1 MTDMTYAI
9 ITPAHNEAQHLPR
22 VIESIVGQN
31 VLPVKWVILD
41 DRSTDDTWRI
51 ITTAAQQYPF
61 IQPVQVSGESD
72 RRLGANVVRV
82 FNIGYAL
89 VAGKASFFVKMDGD
103 LLLPPF
109 YFASL
114 FEHFQADPELGIAS
128 GKTYIWENQ
137 QWILERIP
145 DSHAAGQCKTYR
157 SACLQDMGGLVPILG
172 WDILD
177 GVQGRRKGWKSRSF
191 RDIPI
196 RHLRM
201 TGSATGMAKANLRY
215 GGCYYII
222 RAHPL
227 FVLAK
232 TLYRALER
240 PYLASAAIP
249 VGYLKAA
256 LRKEKRLEDLDLA
269 QALRREQVARLLGR
283 QLSQEEWLPRPMQ
296 DDHADKGPN
305 LP

>member
-1 MTDMTYAI
+1 
-9 ITPAHNEAQHLPR
+9 
-22 VIESIVGQN
+22 
-31 VLPVKWVILD
+31 
-41 DRSTDDTWRI
+41 
-51 ITTAAQQYPF
+51 
-61 IQPVQVSGESD
+61 
-72 RRLGANVVRV
+72 
-82 FNIGYAL
+82 
-89 VAGKASFFVKMDGD
+89 
-103 LLLPPF
+103 
-109 YFASL
+109 
-114 FEHFQADPELGIAS
+114 
-128 GKTYIWENQ
+128 
-137 QWILERIP
+137 
-145 DSHAAGQCKTYR
+145 
-157 SACLQDMGGLVPILG
+157 
-172 WDILD
+172 
-177 GVQGRRKGWKSRSF
+177 
-191 RDIPI
+191 
-196 RHLRM
+196 
-201 TGSATGMAKANLRY
+201 MAKANLRY

-240 PYLASAAIP
+240 PYFASAAIP